1 MLDLKKVRLEG
12 LKEKIIYNIKNYNID
27 YDEEEN
33 TISDSYY
40 IDEIKK
46 NFKLPI
52 TYLTDKLGFITGDE
66 LQYNFM
72 ARKQDGKNCM
82 IEGTFLGSP
91 DGGIEPEDQPTIYR
105 GDISACSSS
114 NLPLY

>member
-1 MLDLKKVRLEG
+1 M
-12 LKEKIIYNIKNYNID
+12 NYNI
-27 YDEEEN
+27 
-33 TISDSYY
+33 I
-40 IDEIKK
+40 
-46 NFKLPI
+46 LWQ
-52 TYLTDKLGFITGDE
+52 G
-66 LQYNFM
+66 
-72 ARKQDGKNCM
+72 KQDGKNCM